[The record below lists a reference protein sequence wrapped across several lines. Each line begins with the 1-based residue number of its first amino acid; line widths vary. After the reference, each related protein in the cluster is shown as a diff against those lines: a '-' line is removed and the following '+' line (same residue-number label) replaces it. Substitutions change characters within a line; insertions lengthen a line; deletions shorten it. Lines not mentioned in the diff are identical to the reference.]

1 MPAYVVLRDLRG
13 ASTAG
18 PFEGGAASIDEKAP
32 SEPRVEVEELA
43 KDDVR
48 ALARDPGVRAL
59 APVMPTRL
67 VRPVELDADAAATTA
82 WGIGA
87 VGADSST
94 RTGADVVVAVLDTGI
109 DAAHPAFTGV
119 TLVEQDFTAR
129 ATATASATA
138 ATAPAPSWSTTSTAP
153 GSAWPAASAGP

>member
-94 RTGADVVVAVLDTGI
+94 PG
-109 DAAHPAFTGV
+109 
-119 TLVEQDFTAR
+119 
-129 ATATASATA
+129 
-138 ATAPAPSWSTTSTAP
+138 PAPMWSWRSSTPASTPPTRPSP
-153 GSAWPAASAGP
+153 G